1 MKFKTK
7 YFGELDIDDL
17 VEIFNT
23 DKFGELDIKQA
34 VRNLGYPNLLFGFAE
49 GKKELE
55 ISVDFMVGPEYSDE
69 ILWVKMDENLNVTDF
84 SH

>member
-34 VRNLGYPNLLFGFAE
+34 VSIQTKFYG
-49 GKKELE
+49 
-55 ISVDFMVGPEYSDE
+55 
-69 ILWVKMDENLNVTDF
+69 
-84 SH
+84 